1 MVNKVIEFVVSA
13 DGEISPK
20 VEQAAGVQGSHNV
33 TQVVFD
39 VSALNY
45 DFANTDTDN
54 DNDNV
59 IRTRIQFIDGAGG
72 FESTGF
78 LNVDLATKTVSTLV
92 PRSITNAGGVAKVC
106 LVVTEITYDGD
117 GVAHEKEVYISQ
129 GGKLRFDGSGVG
141 SPSNDM
147 YLKGISSALVNAETF
162 VGLAETA
169 SDNAEK
175 AKDAAEGFKND
186 AETAATS
193 AAGSAASAAS
203 ELQALRDGIANG
215 NFKGETGPQGQ
226 KGDKGDKGDKGEP
239 GETPS
244 LDGVIQ
250 FWQPNTEYK
259 VGDYCLWQYY
269 TNSGDDKTAVNI
281 TYLMYC
287 KEKHTS
293 DSSLPSH
300 RQCWIAQS
308 NVECA
313 TKDGLGR
320 YIVGTYATKEELV
333 GTLGT
338 INEVLATLV
347 EVEQNEITL

>member
-1 MVNKVIEFVVSA
+1 MVNNVIKFTVLA

-45 DFANTDTDN
+45 VFANTDTNTDADTN
-54 DNDNV
+54 

-78 LNVDLATKTVSTLV
+78 LDVVSDGDKKFVSALV
-92 PRSITNAGGVAKVC
+92 PRCITNAGGVAKVN
-106 LVVTEITYDGD
+106 LVVTEIEYDAD
-117 GVAHEKEVYISQ
+117 GMAYEDEVFLSKS
-129 GGKLRFDGSGVG
+129 GKIRFESSGVG

-147 YLKGISSALVNAETF
+147 YLKGISSALVNAEIF
-162 VGLAETA
+162 VGQAETA
-169 SDNAEK
+169 SDTAEQ
-175 AKDAAEGFKND
+175 AKDN

-193 AAGSAASAAS
+193 AASSAASAAS

-215 NFKGETGPQGQ
+215 DFKGEPGPQGPQ
-226 KGDKGDKGDKGEP
+226 GDKGDKGDKGEP

-250 FWQPNTEYK
+250 FWQKNTEYK

-269 TNSGDDKTAVNI
+269 EESGDGKNPTSI
-281 TYLMYC
+281 YYLAYC
-287 KEKHTS
+287 IGDHTS
-293 DSSLPSH
+293 SGSVPADL
-300 RQCWIAQS
+300 RYWQTS
-308 NVECA
+308 NLCVTSA
-313 TKDGLGR
+313 IKDGLGR
-320 YIVGTYATKEELV
+320 YIVSTYATKEEV
-333 GTLGT
+333 GNIETALDK
-338 INEVLATLV
+338 IIEI
-347 EVEQNEITL
+347 QNQLIGGGAE